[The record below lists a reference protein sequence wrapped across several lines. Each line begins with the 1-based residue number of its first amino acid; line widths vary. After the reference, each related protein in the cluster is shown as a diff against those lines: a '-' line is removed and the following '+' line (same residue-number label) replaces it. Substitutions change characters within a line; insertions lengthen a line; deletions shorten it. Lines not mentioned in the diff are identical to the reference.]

1 MNPLLMVFLLHSNKR
16 GESIENRK
24 LATNMTA
31 SMVIKAVLV
40 LPTDQVGSL
49 LIKPDVA
56 TAVFIIH
63 AVFLN
68 PLFSA
73 DFPKMT

>member
-1 MNPLLMVFLLHSNKR
+1 
-16 GESIENRK
+16 
-24 LATNMTA
+24 
-31 SMVIKAVLV
+31 MVIKAVLV

-68 PLFSA
+68 LLAVFGLLGGSCYSYWVFFS
-73 DFPKMT
+73 